1 MIKAG
6 SRPKYLFFSRLSILL
21 VVLSTISVWTSSAH
35 GQGVDQIQP
44 TVRSETPGSDAA
56 ERSRVSKDMNSGPA
70 GGSNDKLE
78 IRTRPMKI
86 DVNLVLVPVTVT
98 DTLNHPITWLSKD
111 NFELLDGGQKQ
122 SIQLFSLEDAPMSI
136 ALVLDVSNSMVNRI
150 EIERE
155 ALARFFDNANQEDE
169 YFAIAV
175 SNDPVMVAGPTRDI
189 KDIQNKLAAI
199 QPAGYTALLDSISLA
214 LNKLQ
219 KARYAR
225 KAILIISDGGE
236 NTSRFS
242 FHEVKTLAE
251 ESDVLIYAVRPVESI
266 PLIRTIE
273 ERLGGHLLTT
283 ITETTGGRTVS
294 LGNNEDIPDAAGTIS
309 SELRSQ
315 YVLGFRPS
323 HNPRDGKPHKLKVR
337 LLKSGNNLH
346 AHYKNQ
352 YSAPSP

>member
-6 SRPKYLFFSRLSILL
+6 PARKFPRFLTLSILL
-21 VVLSTISVWTSSAH
+21 VVLSAAMLLSPRACA
-35 GQGVDQIQP
+35 QAPEQAQA
-44 TVRSETPGSDAA
+44 GS
-56 ERSRVSKDMNSGPA
+56 RSRALDDHVDGMSISSVANPETGTKEGL
-70 GGSNDKLE
+70 KV
-78 IRTRPMKI
+78 RTKPLRV
-86 DVNLVLVPVTVT
+86 DVDLVLVPVTVT
-98 DTLNHPITWLSKD
+98 DTLNHPVTWLHKND
-111 NFELLDGGQKQ
+111 FELLDAGQQQ
-122 SIQLFSLEDAPMSI
+122 SIRLFSQEDAPMSI
-136 ALVLDVSNSMVNRI
+136 ALVLDVSNSMTDRVS
-150 EIERE
+150 IERD
-155 ALARFFDNANQEDE
+155 ALGRFFDNCNKQDE

-175 SNDPVMVAGPTRDI
+175 SDRPVLVAGPTSDTE
-189 KDIQNKLAAI
+189 DIQNKLAAI

-214 LNKLQ
+214 LDKLQ
-219 KARYAR
+219 SARYAR
-225 KAILIISDGGE
+225 KAILMISDGGE